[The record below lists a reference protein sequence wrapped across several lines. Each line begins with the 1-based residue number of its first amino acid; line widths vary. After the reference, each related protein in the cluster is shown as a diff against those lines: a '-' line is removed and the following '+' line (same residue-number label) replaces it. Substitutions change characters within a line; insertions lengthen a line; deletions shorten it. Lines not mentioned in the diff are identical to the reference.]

1 MSKHGSY
8 SIASRKNNC
17 GNFFFVF
24 YGERGSV
31 LALLHSYSKYGSFK
45 IEIKTVITCMIENS
59 CIAKTIAPDDLDYAV
74 PDGMMQTFI

>member
-1 MSKHGSY
+1 MLESTYELAIMKLTLGTRMSKHGSY

-45 IEIKTVITCMIENS
+45 IEIKTVII
-59 CIAKTIAPDDLDYAV
+59 
-74 PDGMMQTFI
+74 